1 MTTTPRAPGT
11 ARDPP
16 RGSGLAWG
24 GPARRPAPV
33 ARATLLTAM
42 LGGAALLAHAVPQ
55 SYAIDP
61 EQTHIHWELRHF
73 GTSTSRGRF
82 DDISGNI
89 TLDRE
94 ARRGDASITIA
105 TGSVSTGFGPYDGVV
120 RGPYVLSTT
129 AYPKAY
135 FVSNR
140 FVFEGDRLTAVEGVL
155 TLRDIGR
162 ALTLRA
168 LRFSCRTDTE
178 PAREVCGGD
187 FEAEFPRSAYEVTH
201 SLPFVADK
209 VRVVIQIEAAR
220 R

>member
-1 MTTTPRAPGT
+1 MST
-11 ARDPP
+11 
-16 RGSGLAWG
+16 
-24 GPARRPAPV
+24 
-33 ARATLLTAM
+33 ARATLLAM
-42 LGGAALLAHAVPQ
+42 MVGSAAGSAHAAPQ

-61 EQTHIHWELRHF
+61 EQTHVHWELRHF
-73 GTSTSRGRF
+73 NTSTSRGRF
-82 DDISGNI
+82 DDIVGSI

-94 ARRGDASITIA
+94 ARRGEASITIS
-105 TGSVSTGFGPYDGVV
+105 TGSVSTGFAPFDGVV
-120 RGPYVLSTT
+120 RGQYVLSTT

-140 FVFEGDRLTAVEGVL
+140 FVFDGDRLTAVEGVL

-168 LRFSCRTDTE
+168 LRFSCRPDTD
-178 PAREVCGGD
+178 PPREVCGGD

-209 VRVVIQIEAAR
+209 VRVVIQIEATR
-220 R
+220 P

>member
-1 MTTTPRAPGT
+1 MTTRPGQL
-11 ARDPP
+11 AR
-16 RGSGLAWG
+16 S
-24 GPARRPAPV
+24 
-33 ARATLLTAM
+33 TLLAAI
-42 LGGAALLAHAVPQ
+42 LGGAAALAHSAPQ

-82 DDISGNI
+82 DDVTGSI

-94 ARRGDASITIA
+94 TRRGEASITIT
-105 TGSVSTGFGPYDGVV
+105 TGSVSTGFAPFDGVI

-129 AYPKAY
+129 TYPKAY
-135 FVSNR
+135 FVSNG
-140 FVFEGDRLTAVEGVL
+140 FVFDGDRLIAVEGVL

-178 PAREVCGGD
+178 PPREVCGGD

-209 VRVVIQIEAAR
+209 VRVVIQIEAAQR
-220 R
+220 